1 MFKRKLLINQLDR
14 NRRKFHKMNLSQEF
28 NHSSNFKNQIIYN
41 SYSNTPKKSIIFN
54 PNCEERQNN
63 KNRIIIKKLK
73 ITPKGNFKRKSSNS
87 IGKPNE
93 NKISREIFK
102 VYNVKN
108 IVTSDK
114 RLYVHIN
121 YISLYNDKKN
131 YHKSKN
137 NYYKYNLLKISDK
150 IIINFNHNRLIDILK
165 SNKKHEKLANI
176 IEENS
181 VKNYNSS
188 NENDSEGN
196 VDISNENENSEE
208 NTHILQNDVVKN
220 IVLDFNKD
228 NESIANID
236 DNSNNN
242 NNIEFNKLKIYDKEN
257 ERYLNGNDKDEDNKK
272 NDGFENSNKT
282 NNSSK

>member
-1 MFKRKLLINQLDR
+1 
-14 NRRKFHKMNLSQEF
+14 MNLSQEF
-28 NHSSNFKNQIIYN
+28 NHSSKFKNQVIYN
-41 SYSNTPKKSIIFN
+41 SYSNTPKNSIIFI
-54 PNCEERQNN
+54 PNREESQNN

-73 ITPKGNFKRKSSNS
+73 ITPKLSGNFKRKSSNS
-87 IGKPNE
+87 IGKQNE

-131 YHKSKN
+131 YHKNKN
-137 NYYKYNLLKISDK
+137 NYYKNNLLKISDK
-150 IIINFNHNRLIDILK
+150 ININFNQRRLILK
-165 SNKKHEKLANI
+165 SNKKHEKLSNI

-181 VKNYNSS
+181 VKNNNSS
-188 NENDSEGN
+188 NENDNEDN
-196 VDISNENENSEE
+196 DDISNEKEKSEE

-228 NESIANID
+228 IETNSNID
-236 DNSNNN
+236 DNN
-242 NNIEFNKLKIYDKEN
+242 NNIIEINKLKIYDEEN
-257 ERYLNGNDKDEDNKK
+257 ERYLNSNDKDKDKDEDNKK
-272 NDGFENSNKT
+272 NDGF
-282 NNSSK
+282 

>member
-1 MFKRKLLINQLDR
+1 
-14 NRRKFHKMNLSQEF
+14 MNLSQEF

-54 PNCEERQNN
+54 PNCEESQNN

-73 ITPKGNFKRKSSNS
+73 ITPKLSGNFKRKNSNS
-87 IGKPNE
+87 IRKQFE
-93 NKISREIFK
+93 NKISREKFK

-131 YHKSKN
+131 YNKN
-137 NYYKYNLLKISDK
+137 KRNYYKHNLLKISDK
-150 IIINFNHNRLIDILK
+150 IIINFNHSLLINYLK
-165 SNKKHEKLANI
+165 SNIKHEKLSNI

-181 VKNYNSS
+181 VKNNNSS
-188 NENDSEGN
+188 NENDNEEN
-196 VDISNENENSEE
+196 DDISNEKEKSEE

-228 NESIANID
+228 IETNSNID

-242 NNIEFNKLKIYDKEN
+242 IEINKLKIYNKEN
-257 ERYLNGNDKDEDNKK
+257 ERYLNSNDKDEDNKK